1 MVKTTCKK
9 GNVVDFAE
17 TIASYLVCTGCLSDV
32 DYATIFSNEK
42 DIESFKNSL
51 SRIKNE
57 LVDDL
62 DFFLVCDPA
71 INSKEEVVECYPG
84 YKAITYYRIA
94 HELFKLNYRLEAR
107 IISEQAHFLTG
118 IDIHPGASIASPFF
132 IDHGTGIVIGE
143 TSIIGH
149 HVRMYQG
156 VTLGALSLAKG
167 ALIKGEKRHPT
178 IGNYVTIYANA
189 SILGGDVSIG
199 DNVVIGGN
207 VFLLESIPSNYKV
220 IINKPKLILIK
231 K

>member
-1 MVKTTCKK
+1 MVRTCIKD
-9 GNVVDFAE
+9 NVVNFAE
-17 TIASYLVCTGCLSDV
+17 NIRDYLICSDSLNE
-32 DYATIFSNEK
+32 TLFSLIFTNQK
-42 DIESFKNSL
+42 DIATFLDALKI
-51 SRIKNE
+51 IKQQ
-57 LVDDL
+57 LLDDL
-62 DFFLVCDPA
+62 DFFIVCDPA
-71 INSKEEVVECYPG
+71 CTCKDEVIECYPG
-84 YKAITYYRIA
+84 YKAITYYRLA

-107 IISEQAHFLTG
+107 IISEEAHFLTG
-118 IDIHPGASIASPFF
+118 IDIHPGASIASPVF

-149 HVRMYQG
+149 HVKLYQG

-167 ALIKGEKRHPT
+167 ALIKGQKRHPT

-189 SILGGDVSIG
+189 SILGGDVTIG